1 MKNINELTILC
12 MHIYIYMHA
21 PIYIY
26 RERGRFRAQGGSSS
40 ERAIRN
46 GYEQRGVG
54 AGFRAYGLEVLGFGV
69 WGSKFRV

>member
-1 MKNINELTILC
+1 MDEKYKRTNNLVYAYIYIC
-12 MHIYIYMHA
+12 MHL
-21 PIYIY
+21 YIY